1 MTDPDPDPDPDPAAG
16 QPPGHGSPDDGDPM
30 DLFGTL
36 DMTDLQSLLDAARES
51 DEAAGDPLGE
61 DAVEATLSGAWRVLS
76 PPEMA
81 GLAAD
86 GLAPGPGLG
95 YWMGCF
101 RPAEMDDFSLPGAAA
116 ACRRLASWAQAT
128 ELAVVAEV
136 AARTAARDEKVPVG
150 PDRRPARVP
159 DEAAAEVAL
168 ALRMSQFGATCW
180 TDLAVTLAWRLT
192 GTSAALHDGRIDLS
206 RARLIAEVTSVLD
219 DRGARL
225 AEDKILPDA
234 GSKTLGQLRA
244 ALRRAVITVD
254 PQAAERRREGAERKA
269 RVGLYGDEEGTATLS
284 GQNLPGVRAAA
295 AMARITALARAL
307 KASGAAGGIDLL
319 RAQVFVGLLLGT
331 LPLIP
336 PADDAPPGPP
346 DDGPVDPADDVPP
359 GPPGDAPPTRLMTAR
374 AARLPDRARENHRP
388 PPAGADCL
396 ADPPA
401 KDPATGP
408 APGPQI
414 PGTAWTIRQTLT
426 IPATHVMSVT
436 HVIPMSSTTPM
447 ISARTPVAG
456 ARYGFRP
463 GPGCRGPGRF
473 RPGSPSPGPEP
484 WPGYRAV
491 RLAPAR
497 LAPARSALARLVPGW
512 SALLCPGGPWPGS
525 RRSLASSAGLVRLRR
540 GRPAISPRRR
550 PVTTALSGR

>member
-254 PQAAERRREGAERKA
+254 PQAAERRREEAERKA

-359 GPPGDAPPTRLMTAR
+359 GPPGDAPPDPADDGPGGLHRIEGIGLAVVASGLTVGSIDFDDLDT
-374 AARLPDRARENHRP
+374 LPPKKSSQAHP
-388 PPAGADCL
+388 IGAGAFDPDLGDL
-396 ADPPA
+396 AELLEPGQKRLEAGGVRRERLGADESAQRVQRCSHVGVEVSVDATRDP
-401 KDPATGP
+401 
-408 APGPQI
+408 
-414 PGTAWTIRQTLT
+414 R
-426 IPATHVMSVT
+426 
-436 HVIPMSSTTPM
+436 
-447 ISARTPVAG
+447 
-456 ARYGFRP
+456 
-463 GPGCRGPGRF
+463 
-473 RPGSPSPGPEP
+473 
-484 WPGYRAV
+484 
-491 RLAPAR
+491 
-497 LAPARSALARLVPGW
+497 W
-512 SALLCPGGPWPGS
+512 SFYDGHGHPFLP
-525 RRSLASSAGLVRLRR
+525 
-540 GRPAISPRRR
+540 
-550 PVTTALSGR
+550 